1 MKRLLIMVTAFVMLC
16 SLFLMGS
23 VFAAEQDSYVIYP
36 LEGGSLRFDPTTGT
50 VVSAD
55 RSVTKAVIPQ
65 MINGVEVTAIGAQAF
80 SSCTDLLFVDIPD
93 SVTSLGQYAFSNCG
107 KLESIQLSDN
117 IVSIG
122 DGAFIYCYQLKT
134 IQLPKA
140 LQSFGSYAFSST
152 GIEGSVTIP
161 AGVTSIPFYGFA
173 QSQSLAEVLF
183 EESSDP
189 ERVFTTVEDNAFSGC
204 INLERVCLPDSTTS
218 IKEGAF
224 FRCEKL
230 KSLNIP
236 KSLRSIGYSA
246 FGYCSAWEGTI
257 TIPSGVKE
265 LPYGVFTQCYSLE
278 GVIFEGSMEVIPA
291 DTFRNCEALELVTL
305 PQNLKEIK
313 DYAFY
318 QCYNLKEI
326 ILPDTV
332 TTVGYQSFYRNYAV
346 EKLYLGQSLVT
357 VGQEAFYGLKNVRE
371 LDLPRT
377 LKSVDY
383 AGFCGLG
390 VEELRIHPLS
400 LGRAAFSGCTKLHTL
415 VIEEGMEYVP
425 NYGFS
430 GASSLKNV
438 TLPHTITRIGVS
450 AFSGS
455 AIEQIVIPEN
465 VETIDT
471 YAFAE
476 TRNLWSVCF
485 LGRRPVIGYR
495 AFSWHGSG
503 AEEYIE
509 NPRLTFYFLESLFPT
524 ASNTWDG
531 VHLPEYPYVYPFA
544 DVYSKDWYAS
554 AVSYVLENKLMNG
567 VSETAFS
574 PNGTM
579 NRAMLVTVLWRYDGT
594 MAEGEIPFTDV
605 PDGQWFT
612 DAVRWSYEHKIVN
625 GVGKDRF
632 APFAPVT
639 REQIVTILYRY
650 ATTKGF
656 DTSSRGDLSAFSDEK
671 QVSSYALEA
680 MQWAVGEGLIN
691 GSNGKLLPKDDATR
705 AQVAAIVM
713 RFLENVAK

>member
-1 MKRLLIMVTAFVMLC
+1 MKRLLIVGAACVLLC
-16 SLFLMGS
+16 SFLLAG
-23 VFAAEQDSYVIYP
+23 VIFATEQDAYVQYP
-36 LEGGSLRFDPTTGT
+36 LEGGVLYFDPTTGT
-50 VVSAD
+50 VVSVD
-55 RSVTKAVIPQ
+55 HSVTKAVIPQ
-65 MINGVEVTAIGAQAF
+65 TIDGVEVTSIGAQAF
-80 SSCTDLLFVDIPD
+80 TVCSELRSVELPD
-93 SVTSLGQYAFSNCG
+93 SVTSLGNHAFSGCG
-107 KLESIQLSDN
+107 KLESIRLSDN
-117 IVSIG
+117 IISIG

-152 GIEGSVTIP
+152 GIEGSITIP
-161 AGVTSIPFYGFA
+161 AGVTRLPFYGFS
-173 QSQSLAEVLF
+173 QSQSLTEVIF
-183 EESSDP
+183 ADRTDP

-204 INLERVCLPDSTTS
+204 INLERVSLPDSTIS
-218 IKEGAF
+218 IGEGAF
-224 FRCEKL
+224 FQCKKL

-236 KSLRSIGYSA
+236 QSLQKIGYSA
-246 FGYCSAWEGTI
+246 FGFCSAWEGTV
-257 TIPSGVKE
+257 TIPSGVTE
-265 LPYGVFTQCYSLE
+265 LSYGTFTNCESIE
-278 GVIFEGSMEVIPA
+278 KVVFEGSMEVIPA
-291 DTFRNCEALELVTL
+291 DTFRSCHNLKSVTF
-305 PQNLKEIK
+305 PQNLKTIK

-318 QCYNLKEI
+318 QCISLKEI
-326 ILPDTV
+326 LLPDTV
-332 TTVGYQSFYRNYAV
+332 TTIGYRSFYRNSAA

-357 VGQEAFYGLKNVRE
+357 IGNEAFSGLKNVKE
-371 LDLPRT
+371 LILPRT
-377 LKSVDY
+377 LESIGESAFY
-383 AGFCGLG
+383 CLG
-390 VEELRIHPLS
+390 VEELRLHPLF
-400 LGRAAFSGCTKLHTL
+400 LGKSAFTGCSALHTL
-415 VIEEGMEYVP
+415 VIEEGMDYVP
-425 NYGFS
+425 DHGFS
-430 GASSLKNV
+430 GSSSLVNL
-438 TLPHTITRIGVS
+438 TLPHTLTRIGS
-450 AFSGS
+450 HAFSG
-455 AIEQIVIPEN
+455 AAVEQIVIPKN
-465 VETIDT
+465 VKTIDT
-471 YAFAE
+471 YAFLG
-476 TRNLWSVCF
+476 TKNLWSVCF
-485 LGRRPVIGYR
+485 LGQRPTIGYR
-495 AFSWHGSG
+495 AFSLKGSG
-503 AEEYIE
+503 AEEYID

-579 NRAMLVTVLWRYDGT
+579 NRAMLVTVLWRYDGA

-605 PDGQWFT
+605 PNGQWFT

-625 GVGKDRF
+625 GVGKDCF